1 MLVKRAKC
9 TKQTGSAQYR
19 GSQIPQHNFSV
30 VGCRKQMEP
39 RFSMPLASRNPRSV
53 RWKLKDRSRSSYKSN
68 NFSVSEMCRKV
79 YTWISMRVLSKEWI
93 LLSFELGIV
102 LYARFV
108 LQTWFP
114 RIPYPKNRV
123 RTTCSNQCRTF
134 TSNVNAVEGFPRI
147 LSTKEIVNVI
157 K

>member
-9 TKQTGSAQYR
+9 TKQTVSAQYR
-19 GSQIPQHNFSV
+19 SSQIPQHDFPV

-39 RFSMPLASRNPRSV
+39 RFSVPLANRNPRSV

-79 YTWISMRVLSKEWI
+79 NTWISIRVLSKEWI
-93 LLSFELGIV
+93 LVSFKLGIV
-102 LYARFV
+102 LHVRFI

-114 RIPYPKNRV
+114 RIPYPKNGV
-123 RTTCSNQCRTF
+123 RTTSSNQCRTF